1 MLVEKSAPTVFTA
14 LEDGTGVLLNLET
27 LFYYTL
33 NKTGVA
39 IWQEI
44 EHYEQPPTIDLLAK
58 TVCKRFEIDE
68 EGAHQGIVEFV
79 NRLAELKMIRVSE

>member
-1 MLVEKSAPTVFTA
+1 MLVEKSAQTVFTA

-27 LFYYTL
+27 LFYYNL

-44 EHYEQPPTIDLLAK
+44 ERNENPPTVDLLAK
-58 TVCKRFEIDE
+58 TICKRFDIDE
-68 EGAHQGIVEFV
+68 EGARQGIVAFV
-79 NRLAELKMIRVSE
+79 NRLAELKIIRVFD